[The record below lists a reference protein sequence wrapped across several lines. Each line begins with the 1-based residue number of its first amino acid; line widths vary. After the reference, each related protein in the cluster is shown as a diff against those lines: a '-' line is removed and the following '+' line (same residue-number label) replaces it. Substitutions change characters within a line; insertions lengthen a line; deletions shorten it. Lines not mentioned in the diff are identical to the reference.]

1 MTSNESA
8 PEFDLFF
15 SYNHKSATQVENLYD
30 RIKSQY
36 SASIWIDY
44 EQLLGNGSL
53 ASLLI
58 QGLKASKFVVC
69 FVSKEYSKSAN
80 CRRELSMV
88 YYLKK
93 PHAILMLDHF
103 DEVDEAVQFQIGD
116 ESRLNFY
123 ANKNEVG
130 RSIWSGRVYEQF
142 VKTIRPYVTALANET
157 TVDDRPMGGGS
168 IAEVMAAIPRFVL
181 NWFAPS
187 AGAVTNITTANTVW
201 HPQSCTP
208 DAIEL
213 RAKNISDIKRYR
225 RKKRAYLRSRFEQ
238 EQSIFEVQWDQE
250 MKQLEESRGLNG
262 IGSLE

>member
-15 SYNHKSATQVENLYD
+15 SYNHKSTTQVENLYD
-30 RIKSQY
+30 RIKRQY

-142 VKTIRPYVTALANET
+142 VKTIKPYVTALANET
-157 TVDDRPMGGGS
+157 TVDDQPMGGGS

-201 HPQSCTP
+201 HPQSGKVSDTKKITEMYKR
-208 DAIEL
+208 IEL
-213 RAKNISDIKRYR
+213 RE
-225 RKKRAYLRSRFEQ
+225 YLRSRFEQ
-238 EQSIFEVQWDQE
+238 EQSIFEVQCDQE

-262 IGSLE
+262 ICSLE